1 MAFTVEDGTGVAAA
15 NSYQAIQ
22 DIKDFF
28 TDRGLDIAAVPYTD
42 AEIQASAVRATDY
55 MDKRFG
61 RRYRGWKRS
70 QSQGRE
76 WPRLDAQDDGGYIL
90 DPLPA
95 PLLYAHSEYT
105 LLDLQLSTLT
115 PLPDTPFPTVDPATG
130 TVSTGTGQLSRAKD
144 KVGPIETERQYTSP
158 NSDKPMTSSG
168 NFIQSVREYP
178 VADLWMEEI
187 LVGQGSRDFLRG

>member
-15 NSYQAIQ
+15 NSYQAIA
-22 DIKDFF
+22 DIKAYF

-61 RRYRGWKRS
+61 RRYRGYKRS
-70 QSQGRE
+70 KAQGRE
-76 WPRLDAQDDGGYIL
+76 WPRLSALDDDQFEL
-90 DPLPA
+90 DPLPN

-105 LLDLQLSTLT
+105 LLDLQLSTLS

-130 TVSTGTGQLSRAKD
+130 TVSTGTGQLVSAKD
-144 KVGPIETERQYTSP
+144 AVGPIETERQYSDA
-158 NSDKPMTSSG
+158 NSNKPMTSSG

-187 LVGQGSRDFLRG
+187 LISTTSRDLARG